1 MENLEKLTILG
12 TIHKTKTNKSKN
24 ATLNIYIS
32 VLLLSLFYFAL
43 RVALTKKGGAKQL
56 LLTS

>member
-24 ATLNIYIS
+24 ATLKIYIS
-32 VLLLSLFYFAL
+32 VLLL
-43 RVALTKKGGAKQL
+43 
-56 LLTS
+56 